1 MFAWPDAYTSLKITE
16 DLFISIKEGIN
27 RSC

>member
-1 MFAWPDAYTSLKITE
+1 MFVWPDVYTSLKITE

-27 RSC
+27 STC